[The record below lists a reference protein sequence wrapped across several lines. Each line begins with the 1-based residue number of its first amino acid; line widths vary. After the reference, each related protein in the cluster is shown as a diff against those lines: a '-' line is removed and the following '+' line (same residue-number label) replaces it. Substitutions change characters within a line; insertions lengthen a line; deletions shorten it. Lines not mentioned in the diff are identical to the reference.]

1 MLEEAFNKK
10 MKKLFAVV
18 DEAKG
23 ENIKPTKRMG
33 FAVIEDDDDDKPEEC
48 RIWFIKTM
56 PLRC

>member
-23 ENIKPTKRMG
+23 ENIKPSKRMG

-48 RIWFIKTM
+48 RI
-56 PLRC
+56 